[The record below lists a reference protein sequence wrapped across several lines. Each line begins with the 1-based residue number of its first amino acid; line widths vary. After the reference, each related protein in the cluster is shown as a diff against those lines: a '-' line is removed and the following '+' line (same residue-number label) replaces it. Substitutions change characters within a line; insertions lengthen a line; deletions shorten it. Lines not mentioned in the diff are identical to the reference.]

1 MPAMKREAL
10 LWQKLVDEAGEELIE
25 EAASVSVAQAENDL
39 AEAGFD
45 VAAER
50 ARAEAFLASLA
61 GVAAAEEAVA
71 QAVPQD
77 APASLPER
85 ASKSERKRPR
95 PAGVWVAA
103 AAAAVAAGAAVTYV
117 ATRPDEGPTTS
128 PTTPLSTGTAA
139 PSLAAAVNLRRNA
152 AAACEE
158 GRADEC
164 VSLLDEAAALDPAG
178 DTTPEVQRLRK
189 KAAEIEPSPLKPK
202 PR

>member
-1 MPAMKREAL
+1 MSAMKREAL
-10 LWQKLVDEAGEELIE
+10 LWQKLVAEAGEELIE
-25 EAASVSVAQAENDL
+25 EAASVSVAQAEKDL

-50 ARAEAFLASLA
+50 ARAEAFLASLE

-71 QAVPQD
+71 QAVPQE

-85 ASKSERKRPR
+85 VAKGERKKPR

-117 ATRPDEGPTTS
+117 ATHPGEAPTTS
-128 PTTPLSTGTAA
+128 PTTPPSTGTAA
-139 PSLAAAVNLRRNA
+139 PSLAAAADLRRSA

-158 GRADEC
+158 GRADAC
-164 VSLLDEAAALDPAG
+164 VSLLDQAAAVDPAG
-178 DTTPEVQRLRK
+178 DTAPEVQRLRK
-189 KAAEIEPSPLKPK
+189 KAAAIEMKPK